1 MENKHVSLNESLLK
15 DDEDKDDDGKQDL
28 FDFHPSEESEEDSS
42 KSVHLSSEDR
52 EEEEIDLKANDH
64 YK

>member
-15 DDEDKDDDGKQDL
+15 DDEDKEDDGKLDL
-28 FDFHPSEESEEDSS
+28 DEFGFESEEDSS